1 MSFFS
6 MLHVPPHTLERV
18 DLGGKQHQSCGFDSK
33 EACILTKYK

>member
-18 DLGGKQHQSCGFDSK
+18 DLGGSN
-33 EACILTKYK
+33 TKVVGLIPKKHAY